1 MLSTRISEE
10 GMDVWSRNTR
20 KVSNSPS
27 IEREKKRVNNGQNK
41 REVTNDSTRE
51 WELLFDLLCHYFS
64 NKEGRN
70 VKLIK
75 QKREF
80 ETIKMKTCFG
90 FQNIIVLLS
99 T

>member
-51 WELLFDLLCHYFS
+51 
-64 NKEGRN
+64 
-70 VKLIK
+70 
-75 QKREF
+75 
-80 ETIKMKTCFG
+80 
-90 FQNIIVLLS
+90 
-99 T
+99 